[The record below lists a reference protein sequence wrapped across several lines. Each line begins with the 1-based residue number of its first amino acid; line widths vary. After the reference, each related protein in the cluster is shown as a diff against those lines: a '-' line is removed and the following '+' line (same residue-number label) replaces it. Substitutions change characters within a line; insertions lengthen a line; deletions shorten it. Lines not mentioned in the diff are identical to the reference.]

1 MTKKVPSSELENRM
15 YRFRKRMDASNPYWE
30 IAVIF
35 SKINLYY
42 FTGTMQDGMLI
53 IPKNGDATFWVRR
66 SYERAL
72 DESLF
77 SNIEPMN
84 SFRDAAGSIG
94 KVSRT
99 SDAGKA
105 DNAGNAGNSSKL
117 PDTVYLETEVVP
129 LALYQR
135 FQKYFPFKAVKP
147 VDPQI
152 AAVRAV
158 KSEYELSLMRDAGRI
173 HQHVLEDLVPEMLR
187 EGMSEADL
195 ESELFS
201 LMIEEGHH
209 GVIRFG
215 MFDTK
220 MILGNVCFGESS
232 IYPCYF
238 NGPGGKRGLSPAVP
252 ELGSRD
258 RKLKKGDLVFV
269 DIGCEVE
276 GYHTDKTTTY
286 MFGSALPQYAVDI
299 HRKCVDIQNEAAS
312 MLKPGAIPS
321 EIYNTIMNKL
331 DEEFLVNF
339 MGFGNHKVKF
349 LGHGIGLFVDE
360 TPVIARGF
368 DEPLQE
374 GMVFAL
380 EPKKGIENI
389 GMVGIENTFIVTKE
403 GGECITGDNPGLIP
417 VF

>member
-1 MTKKVPSSELENRM
+1 MTKKVPLTELENRM
-15 YRFRKRMDASNPYWE
+15 ARFRTRMDASNPDWE

-53 IPKNGDATFWVRR
+53 IPRDGEATFWVRR

-72 DESLF
+72 EESLF

-94 KVSRT
+94 K
-99 SDAGKA
+99 AGMK
-105 DNAGNAGNSSKL
+105 DNAGNPINGSKL

-135 FQKYFPFKAVKP
+135 FQKYFPFKAVKS
-147 VDPQI
+147 VDPQV

-158 KSEYELSLMRDAGRI
+158 KSEYELSLMRESGRI
-173 HQHVLEDLVPEMLR
+173 HRHVLEDLVPGMLR
-187 EGMSEADL
+187 EGMSEMDL
-195 ESELFS
+195 STELFS
-201 LMIEEGHH
+201 VLVEEGHH
-209 GVIRFG
+209 GACRFG
-215 MFDTK
+215 MFDTE

-238 NGPGGKRGLSPAVP
+238 NGPGGKRGMSPAVP
-252 ELGSRD
+252 LLGSRD
-258 RKLKKGDLVFV
+258 RKLRKGDLVFV
-269 DIGCEVE
+269 DVGCGVE

-286 MFGSALPQYAVDI
+286 MFGSSLPQYAIDL
-299 HRKCVDIQNEAAS
+299 HNKCVAIQNKAAA

-321 EIYNTIMNKL
+321 EIYNTIINGL
-331 DEEFLVNF
+331 DEEFLQNF
-339 MGFGNHKVKF
+339 MGFGDRKVKF
-349 LGHGIGLFVDE
+349 LGHGVGLLIDE
-360 TPVIARGF
+360 TPVIAGGF
-368 DEPLQE
+368 DEPLEE

-380 EPKKGIENI
+380 EPKRGIENI
-389 GMVGIENTFIVTKE
+389 GMVGIENTFVVTKV